1 MVKFL
6 LKKHDLLEIFV
17 TSLNCHAP
25 QPDTC
30 IKILKSLDTLVKMFN
45 EVCGSKQNRI
55 VCDLER
61 FYNIQNI
68 LAKLEEKMV
77 DNKSIF

>member
-17 TSLNCHAP
+17 TSLSYHAP

-30 IKILKSLDTLVKMFN
+30 IKILKSLDILVEMFN
-45 EVCGSKQNRI
+45 EVSGSKQNRI
-55 VCDLER
+55 ICDLER

-68 LAKLEEKMV
+68 LAKLEEKME
-77 DNKSIF
+77 NNPKIF